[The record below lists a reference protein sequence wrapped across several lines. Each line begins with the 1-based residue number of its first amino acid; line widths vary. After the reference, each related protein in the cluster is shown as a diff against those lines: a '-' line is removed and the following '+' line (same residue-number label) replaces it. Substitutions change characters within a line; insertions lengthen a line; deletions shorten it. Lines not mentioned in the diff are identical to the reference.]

1 MQSIG
6 IRELKN
12 RLSEFVRIVQTGERV
27 LVTDR
32 GRVVAELREPGSR
45 EDDAVPMGLAQL
57 SRQGDLTL
65 ASSDKVRYPRLPR
78 VKGPSAQQLLDV
90 DRADRTDT

>member
-12 RLSEFVRIVQTGERV
+12 RLSEFVRIVQAGERV

-32 GRVVAELREPGSR
+32 GRVVAELREPSSR
-45 EDDAVPMGLAQL
+45 GEDAVPTALAEL
-57 SRQGDLTL
+57 ARQGDVTL
-65 ASSDKVRYPRLPR
+65 ATTNKVRYPKLSR
-78 VKGPSAQQLLDV
+78 VTETTSAQQLLDI
-90 DRADRTDT
+90 DRADL